1 MTSDLLPTALAQC
14 GGDASLSRL
23 RDFPRGQ
30 VALVGAGPGD
40 PELLTLKA
48 LKRLQAAEVILH
60 DRLVSEEIL
69 AMANPR
75 ARRLYVGKARSQ
87 HSLPQEGINQA
98 LVDWA
103 REGKR
108 VVRLKGGD
116 PFIFGRGGEELETL
130 AAAGIAFEVI
140 PGITAASGCAAYGG
154 IPLTH
159 RDHAQSV
166 RFVTGHLKN
175 GSCDLDWATLAHPG
189 QTLVFYMGLGSL
201 DIIREALMAH
211 GLDAET
217 PLALIEQ
224 GTTAR
229 QRVHVGSLAHLP
241 DAFHGDTIKP
251 PTLIVVGSVVR
262 LHQTLAWFNGEQ
274 SASRGWEDGKH
285 PTPIKAS
292 DSA

>member
-1 MTSDLLPTALAQC
+1 MPASPHDATSRQPSATPGL
-14 GGDASLSRL
+14 GH
-23 RDFPRGQ
+23 

-48 LKRLQAAEVILH
+48 LRLLQQADMVLH
-60 DRLVSEEIL
+60 DRLVSDEIMAL
-69 AMANPR
+69 ANPE
-75 ARRLYVGKARSQ
+75 ARRLYVGKARSS
-87 HSLPQEGINQA
+87 HSVPQEGINQA

-103 REGKR
+103 RAGHR

-130 AAAGIAFEVI
+130 AQAGIAFEVV
-140 PGITAASGCAAYGG
+140 PGITAASGCAAYAG

-175 GSCDLDWATLAHPG
+175 GGCDLEWPTLARPG

-201 DIIREALMAH
+201 ASIRHELQAH
-211 GLDAET
+211 GLPGQT

-229 QRVHVGSLAHLP
+229 QRVHVGTLETLP
-241 DAFHGDTIKP
+241 EAMQAAIDAGDIRP
-251 PTLIVVGSVVR
+251 PTLIVVGDVVS
-262 LHQTLAWFNGEQ
+262 LHGTLDWFSPDAATSQ
-274 SASRGWEDGKH
+274 GWQDGKH
-285 PTPIKAS
+285 PTPLGNAS
-292 DSA
+292 SI

>member
-1 MTSDLLPTALAQC
+1 MADSTHCPLST
-14 GGDASLSRL
+14 DASLAHR

-48 LKRLQAAEVILH
+48 LKRLQLAEVILH
-60 DRLVSEEIL
+60 DRLVSDEIL
-69 AMANPR
+69 AMANAE

-87 HSLPQEGINQA
+87 HSVPQEGINQA

-103 REGKR
+103 RQGKR

-130 AAAGIAFEVI
+130 ALAGVDFEVI
-140 PGITAASGCAAYGG
+140 PGVTAAAGCGAYAG

-166 RFVTGHLKN
+166 RFITGHLQN

-189 QTLVFYMGLGSL
+189 QTLVFYMGLGGL
-201 DIIREALMAH
+201 PIISQALRDH
-211 GLDAET
+211 GLADDT

-229 QRVHVGSLAHLP
+229 QRVHVGTLRHLP
-241 DAFHGDTIKP
+241 DALGAGTIKP
-251 PTLIVVGSVVR
+251 PTLIIVGQVVA
-262 LHQTLAWFNGEQ
+262 LHSRLAWFDP
-274 SASRGWEDGKH
+274 RGSGCGGWQEGKH
-285 PTPIKAS
+285 PTPEANA